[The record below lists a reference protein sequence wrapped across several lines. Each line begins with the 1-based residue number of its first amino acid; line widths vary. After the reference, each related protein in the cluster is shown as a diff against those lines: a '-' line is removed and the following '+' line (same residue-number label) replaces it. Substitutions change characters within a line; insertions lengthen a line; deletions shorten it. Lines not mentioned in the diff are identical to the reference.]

1 MKKTFNILPKESKWR
16 KTALFL
22 IAVIIGLG
30 LFMTKEAKVFSYLSD
45 DPQACVNCHVM
56 TPVYNSWMKSSHRE
70 WAKCNDCHVPH
81 DNVFEKYYFKAK
93 DGLYHASVFTARA
106 EPDVI
111 EMKEASQRV
120 VQENCIRCHAQ
131 QVTQT
136 KYAGFLEEHKNNRTK
151 RKCWSCHKQVP
162 HGNVHGLLTIK
173 YNVAPLPTD
182 QEEMVIPSWLA
193 EEIKK

>member
-1 MKKTFNILPKESKWR
+1 MKFKLLPKEAKWR
-16 KTALFL
+16 KIALFF

-30 LFMTKEAKVFSYLSD
+30 LFMVKEAKVLSYLSD

-120 VQENCIRCHAQ
+120 VQENCIRCHIQ
-131 QVTQT
+131 QVTQV
-136 KYAGFLEEHKNNRTK
+136 KYTNFIEDHKESRTE
-151 RKCWSCHKQVP
+151 RKCWSCHQQVP
-162 HGNVHGLLTIK
+162 HGNIHGLLTIK
-173 YNVAPLPTD
+173 YNLAPLPTD
-182 QEEMVIPSWLA
+182 QEETVIPTWLA
-193 EEIKK
+193 EEIKE